1 MKIPIRKPVLLFCA
15 MFWLSGGATPA
26 SIQQS
31 SPSDAPLAN
40 ATVADLKGK
49 VQVQLPNQASS
60 TPTRGQVLPP
70 ESIINSENGSIL
82 LRLEDGSEV
91 LVHPHTRLVLK
102 QPSSTNW
109 RRLHLWLG
117 RIRVAIQKRVG
128 GSPSFEIGTPS
139 AVISV
144 RGTRFT
150 VQVDRHNVTR
160 VDVEEG
166 VVELK
171 NAKGIGAP
179 VLVKAGAS
187 SRVAEDSAPEPA
199 HPTPG
204 SQPQS
209 HGDDQKNDT
218 TKGGDP
224 GFGRTNQPQTN
235 QPQPRAGKKP

>member
-1 MKIPIRKPVLLFCA
+1 MNTPIRKPALLFCA
-15 MFWLSGGATPA
+15 MLWLSGAAMPA

-40 ATVADLKGK
+40 ATVADFKGK
-49 VQVQLPNQASS
+49 VQVQLPHQASS

-70 ESIINSENGSIL
+70 ESLVSSEDGSLL

-91 LVHPHTRLVLK
+91 LVHPHTRLILK

-117 RIRVAIQKRVG
+117 RIKVTIQKRVG
-128 GSPSFEIGTPS
+128 GAPSFEIGTPS

-150 VQVDRHNVTR
+150 VQVDRRHVTS

-187 SRVAEDSAPEPA
+187 SRVGEDSTPEPA

-204 SQPQS
+204 PQPQS
-209 HGDDQKNDT
+209 HGADQKNDA

-224 GFGRTNQPQTN
+224 GFGRINQPH
-235 QPQPRAGKKP
+235 PGAGRRP

>member
-1 MKIPIRKPVLLFCA
+1 MKISIRKLVLPFCA
-15 MFWLSGGATPA
+15 IFWLSSGAMSAP
-26 SIQQS
+26 IQQS

-40 ATVADLKGK
+40 ATVADFKGN
-49 VQVQLPNQASS
+49 VQVQLPHQASS
-60 TPTRGQVLPP
+60 APTRGQVLPP
-70 ESIINSENGSIL
+70 ESIISSEDGRLL

-102 QPSSTNW
+102 QSSSTNW
-109 RRLHLWLG
+109 ERLHLWLG

-128 GSPSFEIGTPS
+128 GAPSFEIGTPS

-150 VQVDRHNVTR
+150 VQVDQHHVTS

-179 VLVKAGAS
+179 VLVTAGAS
-187 SRVAEDSAPEPA
+187 SRVGEDSSPEPA

-204 SQPQS
+204 PQS
-209 HGDDQKNDT
+209 HGADQKNDV

-224 GFGRTNQPQTN
+224 GFGRTNQQ
-235 QPQPRAGKKP
+235 QPRGGRRP

>member
-1 MKIPIRKPVLLFCA
+1 MKIPIRKPILLFCA
-15 MFWLSGGATPA
+15 MFWLSSGAVPA

-40 ATVADLKGK
+40 STVADFKGN
-49 VQVQLPNQASS
+49 VQVQLPNRASS
-60 TPTRGQVLPP
+60 APTRGQVLPP
-70 ESIINSENGSIL
+70 ESVISSEDGRIL

-109 RRLHLWLG
+109 QRLQLWLG
-117 RIRVAIQKRVG
+117 RIRVSIQKRVNR
-128 GSPSFEIGTPS
+128 SPAFEIGTPS

-171 NAKGIGAP
+171 NAKGIGAA
-179 VLVKAGAS
+179 VLLKAGSS
-187 SRVAEDSAPEPA
+187 SRVREDSAPEPA
-199 HPTPG
+199 HPAPG

-209 HGDDQKNDT
+209 QGSAQKNDM
-218 TKGGDP
+218 TKGGDS
-224 GFGRTNQPQTN
+224 GFGRTNQPQ
-235 QPQPRAGKKP
+235 PRGGKKP